1 MTRAFHIYI
10 FCWNAT
16 DWILFENFVSLKPWC
31 ARGETAASSF
41 PDRWILTVCVKKIV
55 WSTDMTTH
63 HWWLQPDLSGVTT
76 AFCFRLQS
84 LCQCNRWHITYVS
97 DLFGPLNCI
106 LRRTSFTLCLFW
118 NLVVLPF
125 TECLKKGC
133 LADYI
138 WYKGLT
144 SPFYYSKCP
153 LPAVMQPLSSCL
165 KSPWLPPQG

>member
-1 MTRAFHIYI
+1 MTI
-10 FCWNAT
+10 
-16 DWILFENFVSLKPWC
+16 
-31 ARGETAASSF
+31 
-41 PDRWILTVCVKKIV
+41 
-55 WSTDMTTH
+55 H

-165 KSPWLPPQG
+165 KSPWLPPQGWRKSYHNPAGGHFTANLILSCYCANGLLTVWSKICHNWFSTKLT